1 MYDQIVTSLPAYACP
16 RFLRIQVILQL
27 QILLLN
33 VKTRTKRW
41 VSSKILLSPL
51 DNVWILFILI
61 NFKNKKQKDTELML
75 FNAVLGVAGEG
86 CMVKCWVCLCP
97 SCGVV
102 LLLFSKDLWTKWCS
116 QWGWQANIVSC
127 TYLLKTV
134 EAICLK
140 LGFTESTSKWLQGV
154 NRTWSNLS
162 LSKFPPAPLYSP

>member
-1 MYDQIVTSLPAYACP
+1 MASIILKPNKSLDLEKMYDQIVTSLPAYACP

-75 FNAVLGVAGEG
+75 SMLCLELQEKDAWWSAGFVFVLPVELFFSSSARISGPSDALREG
-86 CMVKCWVCLCP
+86 GKPTL
-97 SCGVV
+97 
-102 LLLFSKDLWTKWCS
+102 
-116 QWGWQANIVSC
+116 
-127 TYLLKTV
+127 YL
-134 EAICLK
+134 AHIFWRQLK
-140 LGFTESTSKWLQGV
+140 LF
-154 NRTWSNLS
+154 
-162 LSKFPPAPLYSP
+162 A